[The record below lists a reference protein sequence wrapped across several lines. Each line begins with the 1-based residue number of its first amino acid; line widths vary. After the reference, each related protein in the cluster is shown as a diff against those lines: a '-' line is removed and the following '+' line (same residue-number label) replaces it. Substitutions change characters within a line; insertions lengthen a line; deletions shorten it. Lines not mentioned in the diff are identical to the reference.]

1 MEATSKLGTTPLPSL
16 AEAEAAHVW
25 TEQRL
30 RALRRAAFVGDGY
43 DPDVYDMALLTHR
56 AARACVAAG
65 VRHSAPR
72 PSAP

>member
-1 MEATSKLGTTPLPSL
+1 MEATNTLETTPLPGL
-16 AEAEAAHVW
+16 AEAEATHVW

-43 DPDVYDMALLTHR
+43 DPDVYDTALLTHR

-65 VRHSAPR
+65 VRHFATR